1 MTLKTFIKM
10 IAALGGEIAV
20 KRGGAYVPLK
30 LAA

>member
-1 MTLKTFIKM
+1 MPSQKHTGFVVW
-10 IAALGGEIAV
+10 LGSEIAV